1 MRMIKGFTLIELMI
15 VIAIVAILAAIAI
28 PSYQDYVARTK
39 LVEGF
44 SSAMAIKAE
53 VGGAFFSRGASGIT
67 SVADQYQNGNNSTR
81 SKYVQYIEVADD
93 GVISAYVSATQENGL
108 PVDLDGKF
116 FTLTPQVATST
127 GYVALS
133 VDETGRL
140 DWACASASH
149 VVAQSRGML
158 FTDGTLPS
166 KYLPAECR

>member
-15 VIAIVAILAAIAI
+15 VIAIIAILAAIAI
-28 PSYQDYVARTK
+28 PSYQDYVTRAK

-53 VGGAFFSRGASGIT
+53 VGSAFYSRGTNGIAA
-67 SVADQYQNGNNSTR
+67 VADEYKSGNTSTR

-93 GVISAYVSATQENGL
+93 GVISAYVSANAANGL
-108 PVDLDGKF
+108 PTDLNGTF
-116 FTLTPQVATST
+116 FTLTPQMATSA

-149 VVAQSRGML
+149 VVAQERDML
-158 FTDGTLPS
+158 FTAGTLPS